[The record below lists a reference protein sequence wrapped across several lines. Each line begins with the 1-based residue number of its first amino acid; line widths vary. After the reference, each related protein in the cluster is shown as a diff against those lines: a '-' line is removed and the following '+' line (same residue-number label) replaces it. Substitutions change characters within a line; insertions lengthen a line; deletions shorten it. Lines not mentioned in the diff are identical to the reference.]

1 MYRYPECSEIRP
13 STDAKVRDLLKR
25 MTIEE
30 KVAQLGSVPA
40 WELIKDGKLVQEK
53 VERFLS
59 RGIGQITRVAGS
71 SDVDPIEAAIIG
83 SRFAP
88 ALSRVSL
95 LLFYRSFS
103 RQNISFEDFFPLFL
117 VCYFE

>member
-1 MYRYPECSEIRP
+1 
-13 STDAKVRDLLKR
+13 